1 MFFSVLSKKQTNNHT
16 SCIIKKVLTNV
27 LGMGVTLSL
36 QFVLQKCLKMVFF
49 SLVLSFLQEKVK
61 FNKLSHHIQ
70 WVVRKV
76 NLWNPLNRAL
86 PAQQRSPEQWLLIEM
101 SKKLKGKRGNK
112 RRNERQRK
120 KICLEEFQQWPAG
133 VREGTGGGASVCPEV
148 KVSSQKNADS
158 KKVIQNSLRHSF
170 FPAGFVGALM
180 QCCKQVSSQ

>member
-86 PAQQRSPEQWLLIEM
+86 PATV
-101 SKKLKGKRGNK
+101 
-112 RRNERQRK
+112 RQ
-120 KICLEEFQQWPAG
+120 
-133 VREGTGGGASVCPEV
+133 
-148 KVSSQKNADS
+148 
-158 KKVIQNSLRHSF
+158 
-170 FPAGFVGALM
+170 
-180 QCCKQVSSQ
+180 